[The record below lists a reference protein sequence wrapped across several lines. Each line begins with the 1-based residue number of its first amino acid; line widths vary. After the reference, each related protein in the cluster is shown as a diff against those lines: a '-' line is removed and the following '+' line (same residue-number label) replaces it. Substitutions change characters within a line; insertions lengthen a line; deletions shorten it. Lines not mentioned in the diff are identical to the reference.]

1 MEYDIFI
8 SYSRAD
14 HAIVDTF
21 VQRLESAGYKVW
33 IDRTGI
39 YTGTRFK
46 AVLVQ
51 AIENSEIFLFFS
63 SKAANAS
70 SWTAKEIA
78 IAVDRQ
84 KKIIPIKLDS
94 TRYNP
99 DVEFDLINLDYVD
112 YTNKS
117 TRDQELDKLMRSLER
132 LLPPRL
138 QKPKD
143 PKDSQKPKDPKK
155 PKKAT
160 EGTKGNWFSDF
171 IKNHLGWA
179 ITVATVALL
188 LIVGVPMYCSRID
201 SNLSPAERQLRI
213 VEQYTKA
220 AEQGDAEAQYNLGV
234 CYEKGEGVPQNY
246 EEAAKW
252 YMKAAEQGHANAQ
265 NNLGLCYYVGNGVRQ
280 NHEEAV
286 KWYRKAAT
294 ATCSHSDDCQTST
307 YSPR

>member
-8 SYSRAD
+8 SYSRD
-14 HAIVDTF
+14 DQGQVDTF
-21 VQRLESAGYKVW
+21 VQQLEAAGYRVW
-33 IDRTGI
+33 IDKTGI
-39 YTGTRFK
+39 YSGTGFK

-117 TRDQELDKLMRSLER
+117 IRDQELDKLMRSLER
-132 LLPPRL
+132 LLPPRPPKPKEL
-138 QKPKD
+138 KEPKDPQKPKEPNE
-143 PKDSQKPKDPKK
+143 PKDPQKPKGPTK
-155 PKKAT
+155 PK
-160 EGTKGNWFSDF
+160 EEIEGNWFSDF

-188 LIVGVPMYCSRID
+188 LIVGVPLYCSRID
-201 SNLSPAERQLRI
+201 SNLSPAERQLRLWSSTQKQPSKAMPRHNTI
-213 VEQYTKA
+213 WAFATKRA
-220 AEQGDAEAQYNLGV
+220 KEFPRIT
-234 CYEKGEGVPQNY
+234 KKPQS
-246 EEAAKW
+246 
-252 YMKAAEQGHANAQ
+252 G
-265 NNLGLCYYVGNGVRQ
+265 
-280 NHEEAV
+280 
-286 KWYRKAAT
+286 T
-294 ATCSHSDDCQTST
+294 
-307 YSPR
+307 

>member
-138 QKPKD
+138 QKPKELKE
-143 PKDSQKPKDPKK
+143 PKDPQKPKEPNEPKDPQK
-155 PKKAT
+155 PK
-160 EGTKGNWFSDF
+160 GPTKPKEEIEGNWFSDF

-188 LIVGVPMYCSRID
+188 LIVGVPLYCSRID

-234 CYEKGEGVPQNY
+234 CYEKGEGVPRITKKPQS
-246 EEAAKW
+246 
-252 YMKAAEQGHANAQ
+252 G
-265 NNLGLCYYVGNGVRQ
+265 
-280 NHEEAV
+280 
-286 KWYRKAAT
+286 T
-294 ATCSHSDDCQTST
+294 
-307 YSPR
+307 